1 MNEKTLVTLV
11 DSNPAVIKA
20 YTGFSQAGV
29 TPLLTPTERFEA
41 IKAHV
46 PLVLARINLSVDLDF
61 NTDRVEM
68 ASAASTAVYQCVG
81 NHDDCRDIITVSYG
95 PTADTCIPLHEFT
108 PTDGDDF
115 QAEGSFVNVVF
126 WQHAKRKEDFPQ
138 FELRGTP
145 SEAAVLQVR
154 YRLKTPDISE
164 FPSTLDLLL
173 ELGLLA
179 VIVPRAYK
187 MEYADTLALVVS
199 RHQGAGREFKRVR
212 MDPDIQDRQSYYD
225 SIRGYGG

>member
-1 MNEKTLVTLV
+1 MNEETLVKLV

-20 YTGFSQAGV
+20 YTGFTEAGV
-29 TPLLTPTERFEA
+29 EALLTPTQRFEA

-46 PLVLARINLSVDLDF
+46 PLVLDRINLSVDLDF
-61 NTDRVEM
+61 NTDRVQM
-68 ASAASTAVYQCVG
+68 ASVASKAVYQCVG

-95 PTADTCIPLHEFT
+95 PTADTCKPLHEFT

-115 QAEGSFVNVVF
+115 QAEGSFTDVVF

-173 ELGLLA
+173 EWGLLA
-179 VIVPRAYK
+179 EIAPFAFETKYVN
-187 MEYADTLALVVS
+187 MLALLVS

-212 MDPDIQDRQSYYD
+212 MDPDIQDRQSYYA